1 MSVGGAPG
9 GHAADAVAATG
20 TDPGLL
26 TRVLAWLLRPRR
38 TADALRRRCAE
49 VDAGAPAER
58 LRAVLGE
65 PSPTERAAATE
76 LLGTWR
82 RLGVSAALVG
92 DPAYPPQ
99 LAEGWPLTDG
109 PALLTWSGVPPGGQ
123 PSVGIV
129 GARRASGYG
138 SGVAAWLA
146 ATVAR
151 AGVRVVSGGAR
162 GVDAAAHRAALE
174 EPGGTSVVLGCGH
187 AVAYPRVHAAP
198 GGLFEQILDHGG
210 TLLSEQL
217 PYASPHAGNVRS
229 RNRIVAG
236 LCRAVVVVEG
246 SARSGALVTAGA
258 AAERGVGVLAVPGDV
273 RAPGSAAP
281 HQLLV
286 EGAAPCRGP
295 QDVLEAVGGAV
306 GAWPQGADPDDARPG
321 GGHAGRGGRGA
332 PATPAEDGGP
342 TAPAGLPDDLGRV
355 LAARWPRPVRVEE
368 LAAETGRSVPALLGA
383 LTQARVAGLVAESV
397 EGVRLRRAP

>member
-1 MSVGGAPG
+1 MTADRLGARD
-9 GHAADAVAATG
+9 AAASVAAEG
-20 TDPGLL
+20 TDPDLL
-26 TRVLAWLLRPRR
+26 ARVVAWLLRPRR
-38 TADALRRRCAE
+38 TVETLRRTCAE
-49 VDAGAPAER
+49 VEDGEPRER
-58 LRAVLGE
+58 VRAVVSE
-65 PSPTERAAATE
+65 PSATEAHAAAE
-76 LLGTWR
+76 VLATWR
-82 RLGVSAALVG
+82 RLGVSVALVG
-92 DPAYPPQ
+92 DPAYPRE
-99 LAEGWPLTDG
+99 LAAGWPLTAG
-109 PALLTWSGVPPGGQ
+109 PALLAWVGVPPVHEV
-123 PSVGIV
+123 SVGVV

-138 SGVAAWLA
+138 TGVASWLA

-198 GGLFEQILDHGG
+198 GGLFDQILDHGG

-217 PYASPHAGNVRS
+217 PHATPHAGNVRS

-246 SARSGALVTAGA
+246 TARSGALVTAGA
-258 AAERGVGVLAVPGDV
+258 AAERGVAVLAVPGDV

-295 QDVLEAVGGAV
+295 RDVLEALGGASPRVPADEGGEV
-306 GAWPQGADPDDARPG
+306 GSAAA
-321 GGHAGRGGRGA
+321 
-332 PATPAEDGGP
+332 
-342 TAPAGLPDDLGRV
+342 AGLPDDIGRV
-355 LAARWPRPVRVEE
+355 LASSWPRPVRVER
-368 LAAETGRSVPALLGA
+368 LAADTGRSVPALLGA
-383 LTQARVAGLVAESV
+383 LTQARVAGLIAESV